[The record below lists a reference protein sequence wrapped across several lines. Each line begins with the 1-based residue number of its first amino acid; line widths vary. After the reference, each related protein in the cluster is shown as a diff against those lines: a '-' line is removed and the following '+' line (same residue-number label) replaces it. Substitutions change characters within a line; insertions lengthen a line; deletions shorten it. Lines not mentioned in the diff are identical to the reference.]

1 MTRIHTLLLLATASL
16 ALPALAAPITTP
28 AGAIA
33 AFDATRTDPTKRAQ
47 YCRLLKADAES
58 LAAYKSG
65 DRPTMLRTTKEAN
78 DLRRKLPRY
87 QEAFTY
93 AGKRS
98 VKSENWG
105 TPETAA
111 INKAQDALRDSCTA
125 TRAATP

>member
-1 MTRIHTLLLLATASL
+1 MNRTTTLALLATSL
-16 ALPALAAPITTP
+16 VAAPAFAAAITTP
-28 AGAIA
+28 TEAIA
-33 AFDATRTDPTKRAQ
+33 AFDATRTDATKRAQ
-47 YCRLLKADAES
+47 FCRLNAADAES

-78 DLRRKLPRY
+78 DLRKKLPRY

-98 VKSENWG
+98 VKAENWG
-105 TPETAA
+105 TPETIA

-125 TRAATP
+125 AARKP